1 MRTSLFLLLCL
12 FFFLQRWNAK
22 RLDPPST
29 RNQARPR
36 RYATKPSPVFQR
48 CSRTTIS
55 SEISSHFPPTCC
67 RWGQQDLDFGQFFS
81 KTGLI
86 VRADSAFEI
95 LVPEGSNTRVHWG
108 WRDEPVR
115 RFIVPACQSTDAWV
129 GFPFAGGF
137 WVDEATCVELIVRR
151 PDQEDTTSRASASAL
166 PLNSIR
172 RHTGVC

>member
-1 MRTSLFLLLCL
+1 MRTSLFLLLACS
-12 FFFLQRWNAK
+12 FSCSVGREAT
-22 RLDPPST
+22 RSTLDPEPSEAT
-29 RNQARPR
+29 SICDQAITGFPEVQPNDNIVGDIV
-36 RYATKPSPVFQR
+36 AFPSG
-48 CSRTTIS
+48 
-55 SEISSHFPPTCC
+55 CC

-129 GFPFAGGF
+129 GFAGGF

-172 RHTGVC
+172 RHRGVC